1 MTKSKMSAAV
11 MLVAAA
17 VVGGVIGAWATSYV
31 EHHGR
36 QGPGRGGREGYV
48 ERLTTELH
56 LTAPQQDSIR
66 AIMQRFEPA
75 MDSLWRGLRPRFDS
89 LRQVARSAIVAQL
102 DPVQQQ
108 KYQAML
114 ARRDSLYRERRSN
127 GRK

>member
-17 VVGGVIGAWATSYV
+17 VVGGVIGAWGTDYL
-31 EHHGR
+31 EHEGR
-36 QGPGRGGREGYV
+36 QGPGHGGRDGYV
-48 ERLTTELH
+48 ERMTTELN
-56 LTAPQQDSIR
+56 LTTLQQDSIR
-66 AIMQRFEPA
+66 AILERFEPG
-75 MDSLWRGLRPRFDS
+75 MDSLWRDLRPRFDS

-102 DPVQQQ
+102 DSVQQR

>member
-1 MTKSKMSAAV
+1 MTKSRRSAAV

-17 VVGGVIGAWATSYV
+17 VVGGVIGAWATSYL

-36 QGPGRGGREGYV
+36 HGPGRGGREGYV
-48 ERLTTELH
+48 ERMTTELN
-56 LTAPQQDSIR
+56 LTPAQQDSIR
-66 AIMQRFEPA
+66 VILQRFEPG

-108 KYQAML
+108 KYQAMH
-114 ARRDSLYRERRSN
+114 ARRDSMYRERRSN

>member
-1 MTKSKMSAAV
+1 MTKSRRSAAV

-17 VVGGVIGAWATSYV
+17 VVGGVIGAWATSYL

-36 QGPGRGGREGYV
+36 HGPGRGGREGYV
-48 ERLTTELH
+48 ERMTTELN
-56 LTAPQQDSIR
+56 LTPAQQDSIR
-66 AIMQRFEPA
+66 VILQRFEPG

-102 DPVQQQ
+102 DSVQQQ
-108 KYQAML
+108 KYQAMH
-114 ARRDSLYRERRSN
+114 ARRDSMYRERRSN

>member
-11 MLVAAA
+11 MLLAAA
-17 VVGGVIGAWATSYV
+17 VVGGVIGAWATGHL

-48 ERLTTELH
+48 ERMATELE
-56 LTAPQQDSIR
+56 LTVPQQDSIR
-66 AIMQRFEPA
+66 AILERFEPG
-75 MDSLWRGLRPRFDS
+75 MDSLWRDLRPRFDS

-127 GRK
+127 GRQ